1 MHAGLTIASTGEV
14 IQMIRTYEGMIDQSG
29 RLQLL
34 DPVKL
39 PPMRRVLVTVL
50 DEEPELSAREAAML
64 SESALAVDW
73 LTPEEDAAWSH
84 LSQLPSL

>member
-1 MHAGLTIASTGEV
+1 
-14 IQMIRTYEGMIDQSG
+14 MIRTYEGMIDQRG

-34 DPVKL
+34 DPIKL

-50 DEEPELSAREAAML
+50 DEEPELSARDAAML

-84 LSQLPSL
+84 LTQLPSL

>member
-1 MHAGLTIASTGEV
+1 M
-14 IQMIRTYEGMIDQSG
+14 IQTYEGVIDHKG
-29 RLQLL
+29 KLRFLEA
-34 DPVKL
+34 VTL
-39 PPMRRVLVTVL
+39 PPMRRVLITVL
-50 DEEPELSAREAAML
+50 NEEPELGARESAML